1 MSKDTT
7 SIVVLA
13 AGKGKRMGLDIP
25 KVLVPVRGK
34 PMIGHLLD
42 AIEDSRVEGKPVVVY
57 GPGVESVC
65 DYVEGR
71 ADCVL
76 QEQQLGTGDA
86 VRATREAV
94 EGATCV
100 AVLNG
105 DNPFITA
112 ETISR
117 IAEYHDEKPC
127 PVIVAVGT
135 VDSFD
140 GWQAAFKSFG
150 RILRDEEGF
159 IHAIREAKDAT
170 QEELEI
176 REVNSGFYVFDGKWL
191 WENIDKINNDN
202 AQEEFYLTDLIQIAV
217 DQQLPVRTFPISIEE
232 CIGINRLEEK
242 EIAEQIE
249 QK

>member
-1 MSKDTT
+1 MPKDST

-42 AIEDSRVEGKPVVVY
+42 AIEASRVEEQPVVVY

-65 DYVEGR
+65 DYVKGR
-71 ADCVL
+71 AQCVL

-86 VRATREAV
+86 VRSTRPV
-94 EGATCV
+94 IEGVKCV

-105 DNPFITA
+105 DNPFISA
-112 ETISR
+112 DTISR
-117 IAEYHDEKPC
+117 IVEYHDEKPC
-127 PVIVAVGT
+127 PIIVAVGT

-140 GWQAAFKSFG
+140 GWQSAFKSFG
-150 RILRDEEGF
+150 RILRDEEGL

-170 QEELEI
+170 EEELQI
-176 REVNSGFYVFDGKWL
+176 REVNSGFYVFDGDWL
-191 WENIDKINNDN
+191 WANIDKIKNDN

-217 DQQLPVRTFPISIEE
+217 DQNLPVRTFPIAIEE

-242 EIAEQIE
+242 EIAEGIE
-249 QK
+249 S